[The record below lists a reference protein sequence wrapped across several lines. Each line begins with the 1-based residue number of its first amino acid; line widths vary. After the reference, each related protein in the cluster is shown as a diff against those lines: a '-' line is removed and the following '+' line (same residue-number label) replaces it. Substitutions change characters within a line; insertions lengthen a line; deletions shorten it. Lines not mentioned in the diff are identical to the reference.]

1 MIKNYI
7 NKMKIFD
14 KRSNNN
20 LYLID
25 DEILKCFD
33 IKKKNYKKEYNTV
46 NKLNHKN
53 IIKFKDYFYHRN
65 FFFVIMDHYSK
76 GDLWNL
82 INNKKLTVNEQI
94 YLSKQMTKPIVN
106 LHSNGIVHLDLK
118 LENYLLTKSKD
129 IILID
134 FEHSREFKY
143 FDQSYDLKYKV
154 GTKNYIAPEIN
165 NLKFSIKSDIYSLG
179 VIFYLLVARTFPNKD
194 QVDFSRIYK
203 SPLEPIIINMLQ
215 PQSAY
220 RPNIFEVEY
229 FINKLT

>member
-14 KRSNNN
+14 NRSNKN
-20 LYLID
+20 LYIFD
-25 DEILKCFD
+25 NEILKYFN
-33 IKKKNYKKEYNTV
+33 IKKKNYKKEYNIV

-65 FFFVIMDHYSK
+65 FVIMDHYSK

-118 LENYLLTKSKD
+118 LENYLLTKSND

-143 FDQSYDLKYKV
+143 FDQLYDLKYKV
-154 GTKNYIAPEIN
+154 GTKLHAPEIN
-165 NLKFSIKSDIYSLG
+165 NLKFSTKSDIYSLG
-179 VIFYLLVARTFPNKD
+179 VIFYLLIARTFPKKIRLI
-194 QVDFSRIYK
+194 F
-203 SPLEPIIINMLQ
+203 LE
-215 PQSAY
+215 
-220 RPNIFEVEY
+220 
-229 FINKLT
+229 FINHHLNQ